1 MRCGLPRA
9 ARARFTDT
17 LHPVS
22 QEDLLP
28 LRARACAAPFCTCAH
43 TLATALTRCAW
54 VQAGG
59 SVLASVSEPGSYR
72 PKTETTRAAY
82 EQLLHF
88 LSSFMGEQPADHLR
102 GAADE
107 ILAVLKDDTLQGP
120 AKKKACE
127 GLIST
132 MQEERMAELVQIGNK
147 ITDFYIED
155 DSGAAGEAMDEN
167 LGVSVV
173 FDEDEEEESLEEP
186 TATTN
191 VLLQACISQLKLDG
205 FALLADMVYITQ
217 SAGRLFRALY
227 EIVVRRGWASLALK
241 CLSLCKMIDHRMWG
255 SMIPLRQFKTI
266 PEEVLKQLEKKDIIQ
281 WERFLDMSPQEIGE
295 LIRYPKMG
303 KNIHKLIHQFPKLDL
318 SAHVQP
324 ITRNV
329 LKVELIITPDFQ
341 WDDKVHGSA
350 GKSTERGRERASE
363 RASDVSAV
371 SASAAACM
379 FARLHP
385 CVRMP

>member
-43 TLATALTRCAW
+43 TLATALTRWAW

-88 LSSFMGEQPADHLR
+88 LSSFMGEQPADILR

-132 MQEERMAELVQIGNK
+132 MQEERM
-147 ITDFYIED
+147 
-155 DSGAAGEAMDEN
+155 AMDEN